1 MSSTRRRHSLGGN
14 NRLVKDSVAKLRLES
29 RRGHETDLMADEFT
43 KLTLQADEFKQANG
57 SVEFNEQIDIAVIST
72 FIAGERTEQRQTSN
86 AEGIQ
91 QRAAIAQCR
100 QDVVAS
106 KR

>member
-29 RRGHETDLMADEFT
+29 RRGHEIDLMADEFT

-57 SVEFNEQIDIAVIST
+57 SVEFKMPWTCHCRVRPLVRPFAVVLLVPHLPSVSSWRGKPKVQAPNPSVT
-72 FIAGERTEQRQTSN
+72 
-86 AEGIQ
+86 
-91 QRAAIAQCR
+91 
-100 QDVVAS
+100 
-106 KR
+106 

>member
-29 RRGHETDLMADEFT
+29 RRGHEIDLMADEFT

-72 FIAGERTEQRQTSN
+72 FIAGERTEQRQTGN

-91 QRAAIAQCR
+91 QRAAVAQCR